1 MELILVSNKRN
12 RTYRLPLG
20 LLSVLF
26 VGVLFLV
33 MIAGTFHVG
42 GRIAA
47 YQAEVSYSELGEQ
60 KDKQWKLEL
69 EKQQASVNAAKRNA
83 EKNLDALSARLST
96 LQAHLLRLDALGSRL
111 ISITNMSDI
120 EFNMLESPGLGGPS
134 PSLLKDQNSLGVIDF
149 VEALQAIGQ
158 KIGDRSE
165 KFSAIE
171 SMLMDSNTQS
181 QVQPEGTPVIGGWTS
196 SAFGWRTDPISGKKD
211 FHEGVDLAGKSG
223 SKVSSAAAG
232 IVTWSG
238 RNSGYGNMIEISH
251 GNGYIT
257 RYAHNKENLVV
268 VGDKVEKG
276 QNIAVMGSSGRS
288 TGPHVHFE
296 VVHNGKHVNPRKFV
310 SIH

>member
-12 RTYRLPLG
+12 RTYRLPIG
-20 LLSVLF
+20 LLSILF
-26 VGVLFLV
+26 VGLLFLV

-47 YQAEVSYSELGEQ
+47 YQAEVSYAELGEQ
-60 KDKQWKLEL
+60 KDNQWKQEL

-111 ISITNMSDI
+111 VSITNMSDI

-134 PSLLKDQNSLGVIDF
+134 LVKDQNSLGVIDF
-149 VEALQAIGQ
+149 IEALQAIGQ
-158 KIGDRSE
+158 KIEDRSE
-165 KFSAIE
+165 KFSAME

-181 QVQPEGTPVIGGWTS
+181 QVLPERTPVMGGWTS
-196 SAFGWRTDPISGKKD
+196 SAFGWRTDPISGKRD

-251 GNGYIT
+251 GNGYVT
-257 RYAHNKENLVV
+257 RYAHNKKNLVV

-276 QNIAVMGSSGRS
+276 QNIAVIGSTGRS